1 MRRDASRVT
10 GWLTHTSGLET
21 ASARQAFSIPSP
33 RLKSLGHP
41 VLLAYVRRATA
52 GLPSS
57 AIGSGVAA
65 TFRQFTRA
73 ARHTTSHVTLYHASR
88 LGRKVR
94 CNAPYSNGNLVL
106 FLCVLCASVVFFLVQ
121 SGGTWLG
128 ARCARPPA
136 TQIALHSQ
144 PSTGRAIR
152 PARKPALK
160 PASML
165 TTQTFEAQLLSIP
178 SKAAN
183 PPNAAP

>member
-121 SGGTWLG
+121 SAGTCWGLAALDRQPTPDCATLNPQPILNSRRCDRAASGGRFW
-128 ARCARPPA
+128 
-136 TQIALHSQ
+136 
-144 PSTGRAIR
+144 GR
-152 PARKPALK
+152 
-160 PASML
+160 
-165 TTQTFEAQLLSIP
+165 LL
-178 SKAAN
+178 
-183 PPNAAP
+183 